1 MHLPKTQS
9 PDQPSTVTI
18 RNRRNVWFPNPSR
31 HTDNMLKFNI
41 IYAVWGDAYIDV
53 MVRVAIPTML
63 FDGNLPALAERHRC
77 KVVFFIRGSEEERIR
92 AAPSIVKLAGVATL
106 EFHHFDPDAAPN
118 MYMAM
123 SEAHYRAGLAAKDE
137 GALVIVGCPD
147 AVYSNGTFAALGK
160 YAEQG
165 KVAVMCPGP
174 RLVQETAL
182 PVLAEIVDGGSI
194 SGRELV
200 ALTLEHIHPETA
212 RHFVDSPDFC
222 TFPTFCMW
230 PMGTDGMLIRSFHLH
245 PLMIDLSRLD
255 SLDSLKEQTIDG
267 ALLGRALG
275 DWTDLHVE
283 TDTDN
288 ICLCTLAPRSVSNFE
303 SRHEPFDIE
312 LVRKSA
318 HSRVVNE
325 LHRFFF
331 TKSLLLHTRD
341 LDERWEEIES
351 STSWILDAIKVPPK
365 PEVKPSEVETRGML
379 PLQIHKLWNWLPGLL
394 EKCRAAISNKR

>member
-1 MHLPKTQS
+1 
-9 PDQPSTVTI
+9 
-18 RNRRNVWFPNPSR
+18 
-31 HTDNMLKFNI
+31 MLKFNI
-41 IYAVWGDAYIDV
+41 IYAVWGDTYIDV
-53 MVRVAIPTML
+53 LVRVTIPSLL
-63 FDGNLPALAERHRC
+63 FSDNLPALAKRHRC
-77 KVVFFIRGSEEERIR
+77 KVVFYIRASEEEKIR
-92 AAPSIVKLAGVATL
+92 AAPSVVMLADVATL
-106 EFHHFDPDAAPN
+106 EFHHFAPDAAPN
-118 MYMAM
+118 VYMAM
-123 SEAHYRAGLAAKDE
+123 SDAHYRAGQAAREE
-137 GALVIVGCPD
+137 GALVIIGCPD
-147 AVYSNGTFAALGK
+147 AIHSNGTFAAVGK

-182 PVLAEIVDGGSI
+182 PVLAKLVRDGPI

-200 ALTLEHIHPETA
+200 TLTLEHMHPESA

-230 PMGTDGMLIRSFHLH
+230 SLGADGVLIRSFHLH

-275 DWTDLHVE
+275 DWTDVHVE

-288 ICLCTLAPRSVSNFE
+288 IGLCTLAPRSVSNFE

-318 HSRVVNE
+318 HSRVVND

-331 TKSLLLHTRD
+331 TKSLKLHTRD
-341 LDERWEEIES
+341 LDARWDEIES

-365 PEVKPSEVETRGML
+365 PEASDAGSKNRRPWRWWPDLVRR
-379 PLQIHKLWNWLPGLL
+379 I
-394 EKCRAAISNKR
+394 RAALSGS

>member
-1 MHLPKTQS
+1 
-9 PDQPSTVTI
+9 
-18 RNRRNVWFPNPSR
+18 
-31 HTDNMLKFNI
+31 MLKFNI
-41 IYAVWGDAYIDV
+41 IYAVWGDAYIDA
-53 MVRVAIPTML
+53 MVRVTIPSLL
-63 FDGNLPALAERHRC
+63 FSDNLPALAERHQC
-77 KVVFFIRGSEEERIR
+77 KVVFFTRTNEEEKIR
-92 AAPSIVKLAGVATL
+92 TAPSVVKLASVATL

-123 SEAHYRAGLAAKDE
+123 SDAHHRAGLAAMAE
-137 GALVIVGCPD
+137 GALVIIGCPD
-147 AVYSNGTFAALGK
+147 AIHSNGTFAAVGR

-182 PVLAEIVDGGSI
+182 PILAEIVRDRPI

-200 ALTLEHIHPETA
+200 ALTLEHVHPETA

-230 PMGTDGMLIRSFHLH
+230 RLGTEGMLVRSFHLH

-267 ALLGRALG
+267 ALLGHALG
-275 DWTDLHVE
+275 DWADVHVE

-288 ICLCTLAPRSVSNFE
+288 ICLCTLAPRGVSNFE

-318 HSRVVNE
+318 HSRVVND

-331 TKSLLLHTRD
+331 TKSLKLHTVD
-341 LDERWEEIES
+341 LDTRWDELEQ
-351 STSWILDAIKVPPK
+351 STVWILEEIKVPPT
-365 PEVKPSEVETRGML
+365 PEPPVE
-379 PLQIHKLWNWLPGLL
+379 LQRPKSWLPRLVDRIRTAFSGG
-394 EKCRAAISNKR
+394 R